1 MTLAH
6 IRDAFRETLT
16 KSEAPSHANGP
27 IQGIYKTPWAIVM
40 VVLGFTLLGYALDEI
55 FNPRL
60 RKR

>member
-1 MTLAH
+1 MWL
-6 IRDAFRETLT
+6 I
-16 KSEAPSHANGP
+16 APGF
-27 IQGIYKTPWAIVM
+27 AIVM